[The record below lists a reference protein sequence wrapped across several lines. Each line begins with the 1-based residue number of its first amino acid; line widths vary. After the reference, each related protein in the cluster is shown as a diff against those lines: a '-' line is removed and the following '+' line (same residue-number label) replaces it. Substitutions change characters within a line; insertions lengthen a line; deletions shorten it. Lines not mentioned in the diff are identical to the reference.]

1 VNSIE
6 NSGVLRTPYIPV
18 SVFFIPLEDPISL
31 LKSSFLYI
39 FNNSILQAVLMEELL
54 WTGKSSQKFVL
65 FAETQIYIMK
75 LAGMQVQFTT
85 ARNAGM

>member
-1 VNSIE
+1 MVD
-6 NSGVLRTPYIPV
+6 T
-18 SVFFIPLEDPISL
+18 ISL

-39 FNNSILQAVLMEELL
+39 FNNPRLQTISEEELF
-54 WTGKSSQKFVL
+54 WIGKNSLKFVL
-65 FAETQIYIMK
+65 SAETQIYIMK